1 MAVAATATSADPVLE
16 RSRVAVSKEDDKRLV
31 PPEGWTPVS
40 SQKDGASEAPDASE
54 RRARPSDDFRL
65 GLAWCIAG
73 GAVSGFIPLLAGFAC
88 SYGTCLCCAGR
99 GRKASLGAIAAT
111 VAASV
116 VAGILAAS
124 GSVSE
129 AVLPALAGSV
139 VGLLVTRKHLSANAL
154 VLVALGITAGLIG
167 TDAYISAQAGMSLAE
182 SESAFYQE
190 LADAYAAS
198 VGSAEAQGAA
208 QAIVGLME
216 TYWPLAYGIISV
228 CYCLS
233 AWLGA
238 ALFTRPG
245 TPGVTYAVSFRDF
258 DAPLWVLIV
267 LVAGFVVDV
276 MQREGIALPQELV
289 FVAANLLQA
298 MRFIAVLQGIA
309 LIVWFLAEHGVG
321 SFGQVLGAFAGVL
334 LEISFLVLSVFGLVD
349 GFANFRNLRRKGIR
363 SYQYRTDESK

>member
-1 MAVAATATSADPVLE
+1 MAVSE
-16 RSRVAVSKEDDKRLV
+16 GDDKRLA
-31 PPEGWTPVS
+31 PPEGWSPVP
-40 SQKDGASEAPDASE
+40 SQKDGAPEAPGTSG
-54 RRARPSDDFRL
+54 RRERPSDDFRL

-73 GAVSGFIPLLAGFAC
+73 GVVSGFIPLLSGFAC
-88 SYGTCLCCAGR
+88 SYGTCLCTASR
-99 GRKASLGAIAAT
+99 GRRASLEALAAT
-111 VAASV
+111 VVASV
-116 VAGILAAS
+116 AAGILAAS
-124 GSVSE
+124 ASVSE
-129 AVLPALAGSV
+129 DVLPALAGSV
-139 VGLLVTRKHLSANAL
+139 VGLLVIRKHLSANAL

-167 TDAYISAQAGMSLAE
+167 TDAYLSAQAGMSLAE
-182 SESAFYQE
+182 SESAFYQG
-190 LADAYAAS
+190 LADAYVAS
-198 VGSAEAQGAA
+198 AGSAEAQSAA
-208 QAIVGLME
+208 QVLVELMD
-216 TYWPLAYGIISV
+216 TYWPLAYGTIGV

-245 TPGVTYAVSFRDF
+245 TPGATYAVSFRDF
-258 DAPLWVLIV
+258 DAPLWALIL

-276 MQREGIALPQELV
+276 TQRQGVTLPQELV

-298 MRFIAVLQGIA
+298 MRFITVLQGIA

-321 SFGQVLGAFAGVL
+321 SFGQVLGALAGVQ